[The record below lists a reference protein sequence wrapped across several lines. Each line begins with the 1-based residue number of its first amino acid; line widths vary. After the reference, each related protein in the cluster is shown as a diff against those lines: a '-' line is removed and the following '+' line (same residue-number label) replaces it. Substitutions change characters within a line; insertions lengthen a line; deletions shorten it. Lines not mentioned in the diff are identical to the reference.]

1 MEGQP
6 PMFLESR
13 FTNASRHAR
22 GVVAALPHADIRA
35 GGGVSGQNIR
45 MGTSSPGVLPPK
57 PSLPVVQRPIKGRRL
72 QHQRLNVA
80 GKKTGYSSYLPCVRK
95 KRPRKPSLIFGITFT
110 GLIPIIQPWNS
121 LSALQGQITW

>member
-1 MEGQP
+1 
-6 PMFLESR
+6 MFLESR

-45 MGTSSPGVLPPK
+45 MGKSSPGVLPPK
-57 PSLPVVQRPIKGRRL
+57 PSLPVVQRPFRPIKGRRL
-72 QHQRLNVA
+72 QHQQLNVA

-95 KRPRKPSLIFGITFT
+95 MRPRTPSLIFGITFT
-110 GLIPIIQPWNS
+110 GLIRILQPWNS
-121 LSALQGQITW
+121 LSPLQGQITW

>member
-22 GVVAALPHADIRA
+22 GVVAARPHADIRA

-45 MGTSSPGVLPPK
+45 MGKSSPGVLPPK

-80 GKKTGYSSYLPCVRK
+80 GKKKLGTARIYPA
-95 KRPRKPSLIFGITFT
+95 FGKCD
-110 GLIPIIQPWNS
+110 PERSQV
-121 LSALQGQITW
+121 